1 MKADV
6 VDILS
11 ELVAI
16 PSVNPMGQG
25 LSGDHVGEA
34 RLARHVAAVMRAA
47 GMEVS
52 LQPFAEGR
60 ANALCRAEG
69 AGGRSFLL
77 EAHTDT
83 VIPTAWDRD
92 PFVPLIEGDRLTGL
106 GACDTKG
113 SLAAMMAA
121 AIKWLDSEF
130 DPSRHGTLV
139 LLADGDEEHQACG
152 LSAFGE
158 LGITCDGGVVGE
170 PTSCEVVTS
179 SKSVVRWRIHTRG
192 RAAHSSDPG
201 KGKNAIYSMAQIVAA
216 LERYNAEVL
225 PHGVTHPRLG
235 PPTLSVGTIHG
246 GTQVNIVPEHCVLE
260 IDRRVVP
267 GEDALEAMD
276 QVNDYLRNECS
287 VAFKAE
293 PPFIV
298 GTTLT
303 RADDAPIV
311 QAALAARR
319 AVLGESHPVGVLYGS
334 NAGRLTEWGTPCV
347 LFGPGDIDNA
357 HQGGESVS
365 LTQLR
370 QAKEFHLRL
379 IREWMTAR

>member
-1 MKADV
+1 MNADV
-6 VDILS
+6 VEILC

-25 LSGDHVGEA
+25 LSGDNVGEERIA
-34 RLARHVAAVMRAA
+34 RYVAEVMREA
-47 GMEVS
+47 GMEVT

-69 AGGRSFLL
+69 TGGRSFLL

-83 VIPTAWDRD
+83 VIPTEWDRD

-121 AIKWLDSEF
+121 AIEWLDSEF
-130 DPSRHGTLV
+130 DPSKHGTLV
-139 LLADGDEEHQACG
+139 LLADGDEEHQFRG

-158 LGITCDGGVVGE
+158 LGLTCDGGVVGE

-192 RAAHSSDPG
+192 RAVHSSDPA
-201 KGKNAIYSMAQIVAA
+201 KGSNAIYAMARIVAA
-216 LERYNAEVL
+216 LERFNAEVL

-246 GTQVNIVPEHCVLE
+246 GTQVNTVPEHCVIE

-267 GEDALEAMD
+267 GEDAFEAMNEI
-276 QVNDYLRNECS
+276 NDHLRKDCGLE
-287 VAFKAE
+287 FEAE
-293 PPFIV
+293 DPFIV

-303 RADDAPIV
+303 HADDAPIV

-334 NAGRLTEWGTPCV
+334 NAGRLTEWGTPCL

-365 LTQLR
+365 LAQLR
-370 QAKEFHLRL
+370 QAKAFYLRL
-379 IREWMTAR
+379 VREWTTAE